1 MLTPLGLLLFKIS
14 RRWSHIFAHDFCWY
28 KDEQGWSVDMENLEI
43 YIWRN
48 ELEVFWHGW
57 NLSSVRDV
65 LDLTNELLP
74 IFVIIRKSS
83 NKRECDSL
91 SVYNDKIYTVAYVK
105 YQYNDIQTRSFSNPL
120 IASWKI
126 FNWHASLQGVVF
138 KRLCLRIHVFYF
150 NWTFIW

>member
-1 MLTPLGLLLFKIS
+1 
-14 RRWSHIFAHDFCWY
+14 
-28 KDEQGWSVDMENLEI
+28 MENLEI

-105 YQYNDIQTRSFSNPL
+105 YQYNDIQTR
-120 IASWKI
+120 
-126 FNWHASLQGVVF
+126 FNL
-138 KRLCLRIHVFYF
+138 
-150 NWTFIW
+150 

>member
-1 MLTPLGLLLFKIS
+1 MKPDPTMLTPLGLLLFKIS

-28 KDEQGWSVDMENLEI
+28 KDEQGWSVDMENVEI

-83 NKRECDSL
+83 NRRECDSFYL
-91 SVYNDKIYTVAYVK
+91 YITIRYIRWHTSNINTMIFKHVLTFSLVK
-105 YQYNDIQTRSFSNPL
+105 HN
-120 IASWKI
+120 I
-126 FNWHASLQGVVF
+126 FQSINCIL
-138 KRLCLRIHVFYF
+138 KNL
-150 NWTFIW
+150 

>member
-1 MLTPLGLLLFKIS
+1 
-14 RRWSHIFAHDFCWY
+14 
-28 KDEQGWSVDMENLEI
+28 MENLEI

-105 YQYNDIQTRSFSNPL
+105 YQYNDRRGATILPKKNS
-120 IASWKI
+120 
-126 FNWHASLQGVVF
+126 SLP
-138 KRLCLRIHVFYF
+138 
-150 NWTFIW
+150 N